1 MKKISPYIFILIILI
16 GLLGPVVYVNA
27 ATNGSCWRDGTIQY
41 LQPLSDNPGYCEG
54 SFRGKWQATGAP
66 LPPPPWGPP
75 ATPIPQI
82 PVPSFPPTPDVPPFP
97 TTSTKDSNY
106 TLLAPLPIIG
116 ESVDLTENP
125 SAAFGKYLN
134 AMIKLIIGIAAVL
147 AVVMIV
153 IGGIEYMTSELIS
166 SKEAGR
172 ERITQAILGLLVA
185 LGAYAL
191 LNTINPSLM
200 KSDLDIPGVTV
211 KVDLEAD
218 VPQTYDPATRKY
230 ANGALFN
237 APWNDTVGGITPA
250 CTTET
255 GTECLPRSV
264 TAKQPECSTIG
275 QQNCTST
282 RGLNTSNLRTI
293 QYGCGCNVLITGG
306 TEWWLH
312 GGRSGS
318 TTHQSGSTTVDLRT
332 TPELTRYLM
341 GGTTAPVAGR
351 RYPTPV
357 GSALFEGNHWHI
369 GP

>member
-1 MKKISPYIFILIILI
+1 MRNILHKKKVVILCLIFTLAVLII
-16 GLLGPVVYVNA
+16 PTNFVSA
-27 ATNGSCWRDGTIQY
+27 AGVSDSWDDDQY
-41 LQPLSDNPGYCEG
+41 Q
-54 SFRGKWQATGAP
+54 F
-66 LPPPPWGPP
+66 
-75 ATPIPQI
+75 
-82 PVPSFPPTPDVPPFP
+82 
-97 TTSTKDSNY
+97 
-106 TLLAPLPIIG
+106 LAPLPCDNG
-116 ESVDLTENP
+116 TAGCVNGKLTTFDPTSGSDGKN
-125 SAAFGKYLN
+125 AALGKYLN
-134 AMIKLIIGIAAVL
+134 LMIKLIIGIAAVL

-153 IGGIEYMTSELIS
+153 VGGIEYMTSELIS
-166 SKEAGR
+166 GKEAGR

-191 LNTINPSLM
+191 LNTINPSLL

-255 GTECLPRSV
+255 GTGCLPRSV

-318 TTHQSGSTTVDLRT
+318 TTHQSRSTTVDLRT

>member
-1 MKKISPYIFILIILI
+1 MIIKDENKLRLRTTSKILVLGFIFILIGFFSPSLD
-16 GLLGPVVYVNA
+16 VNA
-27 ATNGSCWRDGTIQY
+27 VEQYGTCNWVEAEQKRKEENY
-41 LQPLSDNPGYCEG
+41 LQANCLAKGNTATWVGYYY
-54 SFRGKWQATGAP
+54 P
-66 LPPPPWGPP
+66 
-75 ATPIPQI
+75 
-82 PVPSFPPTPDVPPFP
+82 
-97 TTSTKDSNY
+97 
-106 TLLAPLPIIG
+106 LAPLPGLGNREDGGIDTAQID
-116 ESVDLTENP
+116 ST
-125 SAAFGKYLN
+125 GKSIALGAYLN
-134 AMIKLIIGIAAVL
+134 TMIKIIIGIAAIL
-147 AVVMIV
+147 SVVMIV

-166 SKEAGR
+166 SKEAGK
-172 ERITQAILGLLVA
+172 ETIKNALFGLLVA

-191 LNTINPSLM
+191 LNTINPDLL
-200 KSDLDIPGVTV
+200 KSDLDVPGVTV
-211 KVDLEAD
+211 TVDLEAD

-255 GTECLPRSV
+255 GTGCLPRSV